1 MKFRIRLA
9 VSLMLGLL
17 TGLMAGQILA
27 QSLPRLL
34 ENIKVSEVNGQE
46 TVRFNFSESYE
57 GVPLEDHGPGR
68 MSLSFSGTGSATPVR
83 SFRVRESKEFED
95 IRVVQNKYST
105 TVSFTLKQPNTSLKG
120 RLKFERDK
128 KVLRMSILPAP
139 VAAKPLAAKPAPE
152 EDLLSQ
158 MSKTITGAPAATGQ
172 ETPFTAPAAAES
184 PTQRLG
190 QYEGVGWL
198 GTITMLG
205 ISLAAIVA
213 GLYLVLYL
221 YRRVF
226 GARLPGSVAGYPI
239 KMLTSFHIG
248 PKQRV
253 VVLDINGEV
262 VACGVT
268 ASQISLITRL
278 GGAGQAQRR
287 PTGGRSGKPAGEPR
301 AAAGAASS
309 AGAAARP
316 AAQSRSTKPDPV
328 QQFADALKDKVG
340 SMKRIK

>member
-1 MKFRIRLA
+1 MKFRFRPA
-9 VSLMLGLL
+9 GSLVLGLL
-17 TGLMAGQILA
+17 IGLMAGPILA

-83 SFRVRESKEFED
+83 SFRVPESKVFED

-105 TVSFTLKQPNTSLKG
+105 TVSFTLKQSNASLKG
-120 RLKFERDK
+120 RLGFERDK
-128 KVLRMSILPAP
+128 NILRMSVLPAAVPAVP
-139 VAAKPLAAKPAPE
+139 VAAKIAPE
-152 EDLLSQ
+152 ENLLSQ
-158 MSKTITGAPAATGQ
+158 MSKTITGAPAPSGQ
-172 ETPFTAPAAAES
+172 QMPGKPLAAAET
-184 PTQRLG
+184 PQQRLG

-213 GLYLVLYL
+213 GLYVVLYL

-239 KMLTSFHIG
+239 KMLSSFHIG

-253 VVLDINGEV
+253 VVLEINGEV

-287 PTGGRSGKPAGEPR
+287 PTGGRPSKPAGETRP
-301 AAAGAASS
+301 AASAASS

-328 QQFADALKDKVG
+328 QQFAEALKDKVG
-340 SMKRIK
+340 TMKRIK